1 MPVTTSPNCR
11 IVGVNPPPIHW
22 TAESRGEYLG
32 ACNEGRR
39 VSCRIVQMRSERTP
53 VLSTQGWVSLL
64 SAAVLVA
71 LAAAGSPAWGCSV
84 IAVAATPTNYE
95 IVREAEAI
103 VLARS
108 VHWEP
113 SVDKEQ
119 HW

>member
-39 VSCRIVQMRSERTP
+39 GSCRIVQMRSERTP

-64 SAAVLVA
+64 SAAVLVV
-71 LAAAGSPAWGCSV
+71 LAAARSPSWGCSV
-84 IAVAATPTNYE
+84 IAGAPTLPHYD
-95 IVREAEAI
+95 IVRE
-103 VLARS
+103 
-108 VHWEP
+108 
-113 SVDKEQ
+113 
-119 HW
+119 